1 MSLAYRASNGLVTP
15 FFSRSCGPFRC
26 GTGVEGSRTALL
38 SRKMVTV
45 RTGVAFFDLD
55 KTIIAKSSTLAFAR
69 PLHKA
74 GLLRRR
80 TLLRAAIAQ
89 AIYRMAG
96 ADQEK
101 LDKLRDQLV
110 SLTKGVEASR
120 IRNLVEETIEEVVTP
135 LVYEEALQLMDE
147 HRRAGREV
155 VIMSISP
162 EEVARPL
169 AAHLGVG
176 HVIATRSTVDAE
188 GCYAG
193 ELAFYASGSGK
204 ADAIRQIA
212 EEWQIDLDR
221 CYAYS
226 DSATDLPMLEAVGHP
241 VAVNPDRALR
251 EVAAERG
258 WPVAEFDSPVSLRT
272 RLQTLPRPG
281 APMVSGT
288 VLATAVAGAVTLW
301 ALKSRRRVMTGARL
315 KG

>member
-1 MSLAYRASNGLVTP
+1 MRAV
-15 FFSRSCGPFRC
+15 
-26 GTGVEGSRTALL
+26 
-38 SRKMVTV
+38 K
-45 RTGVAFFDLD
+45 TGVAFFDLD

-80 TLLRAAIAQ
+80 TLLRAAVGQ
-89 AIYRMAG
+89 VVYRMAG
-96 ADQEK
+96 ADQKK
-101 LDKLRDQLV
+101 LDQLRDRLV
-110 SLTKGVEASR
+110 SLTKGMEASR
-120 IRNLVEETIEEVVTP
+120 IRELVEETIDEVVTP
-135 LVYEEALQLMDE
+135 LVYEEALDLMEE

-155 VIMSISP
+155 VIMSIAP

-176 HVIATRSTVDAE
+176 HVIATRSAVDAE

-193 ELAFYASGSGK
+193 ELAFYASGSAK
-204 ADAIRQIA
+204 ADAIRQLTR
-212 EEWQIDLDR
+212 EWRVGLDR

-226 DSATDLPMLEAVGHP
+226 DSVADLPVLEAVGHP

-251 EVAAERG
+251 EVAADRG
-258 WPVAEFDSPVSLRT
+258 WPVAEFDSPVTLRT

-281 APMVSGT
+281 TPLVSGT
-288 VLATAVAGAVTLW
+288 VIATAIAGAVTLW
-301 ALKSRRRVMTGARL
+301 ALKARQRVATGARL